1 MKKIFLKER
10 RVALWRLNNNKKQS
24 CCRQRMEIH
33 LTVTMSIAAPI
44 TVFLFLYLQVCVCVC
59 ACVFLSSSLP
69 LTHWRMLTHQVPWLP
84 SMGWCHFRWHHHA
97 VYVCVFVLCVWVC
110 VQPPSLQPPP
120 HTHTHHLPAALPLL
134 LFSEGRCCLTH
145 TRYTIVQ
152 TAVLAQ
158 VLAEGRARRI
168 RETDC
173 QEARNTHTHT
183 QKKEA
188 R

>member
-1 MKKIFLKER
+1 M
-10 RVALWRLNNNKKQS
+10 
-24 CCRQRMEIH
+24 
-33 LTVTMSIAAPI
+33 
-44 TVFLFLYLQVCVCVC
+44 CVCLCYVYECVC
-59 ACVFLSSSLP
+59 SP
-69 LTHWRMLTHQVPWLP
+69 LH
-84 SMGWCHFRWHHHA
+84 
-97 VYVCVFVLCVWVC
+97 YN
-110 VQPPSLQPPP
+110 PPP
-120 HTHTHHLPAALPLL
+120 PTHTHHLPAALPLL

-183 QKKEA
+183 KEGGEVVFKVVVV
-188 R
+188 